1 MKTCDACEMGY
12 DGHPAAHPEGCTCN
26 YDGQRRSLTCS
37 IVPIIEPRCPVHGD
51 CAWVDCA
58 IPGWHE
64 HQVGDEWWTDD
75 NGDVVTTYV
84 HVRGLVLVS
93 RNALAQLLEKAG
105 YSQVEQPRAL
115 CDPLPPGEEPTPER
129 RLCDPE
135 DT

>member
-1 MKTCDACEMGY
+1 MT
-12 DGHPAAHPEGCTCN
+12 CTCSFVEPRRDPGGQVT
-26 YDGQRRSLTCS
+26 YAIDG
-37 IVPIIEPRCPVHGD
+37 RCPVHGD

-75 NGDVVTTYV
+75 SGDVVTTYV

-115 CDPLPPGEEPTPER
+115 CDPPRPGETPPPMCTGDADCPAPDHMLCCPSPTRRPE
-129 RLCDPE
+129 
-135 DT
+135 